1 MNRTLPILAA
11 GLLASC
17 AQTGSSAGPAVQ
29 AGDQPIELGLV
40 HWERDFELA
49 TARAREE
56 SRDVLLVFQEV
67 PG

>member
-1 MNRTLPILAA
+1 MNTMLPTLAA
-11 GLLASC
+11 GAMLLGAC
-17 AQTGSSAGPAVQ
+17 AQTGSATTPA
-29 AGDQPIELGLV
+29 DQPVELGLV